1 MFENLQE
8 LINSFYKIN
17 IMIQVIDE
25 KKIKDENN
33 ILF

>member
-1 MFENLQE
+1 MFEKLQE